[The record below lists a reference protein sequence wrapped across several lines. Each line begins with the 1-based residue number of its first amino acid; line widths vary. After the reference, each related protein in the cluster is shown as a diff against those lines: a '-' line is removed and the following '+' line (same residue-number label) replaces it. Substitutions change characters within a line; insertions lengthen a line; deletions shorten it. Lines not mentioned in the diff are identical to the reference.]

1 MYIITKLCVIFGTV
15 RDKLQEIE
23 ARVEITAAHMG
34 YMEFRLCANNDVT
47 TEATQECL
55 DQTVLRD
62 RAGNLRFIITATM
75 YFGYFKNESDC

>member
-1 MYIITKLCVIFGTV
+1 MYVYIITKLCVIFGNV
-15 RDKLQEIE
+15 RDQLQEIE

-55 DQTVLRD
+55 DQSVLADSSGR
-62 RAGNLRFIITATM
+62 TQ
-75 YFGYFKNESDC
+75 YVH